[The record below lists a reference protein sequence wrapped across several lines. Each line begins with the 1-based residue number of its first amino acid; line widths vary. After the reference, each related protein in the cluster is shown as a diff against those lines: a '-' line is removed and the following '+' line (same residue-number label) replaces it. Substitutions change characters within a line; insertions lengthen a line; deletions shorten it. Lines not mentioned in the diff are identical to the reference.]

1 LNKIGAI
8 KSRFSRQVEEEMQ
21 DSIPL
26 TEKSTDIHSSSNQY
40 RGESKVYS
48 DKTIARIVG
57 VLFIAATA
65 APILTAP
72 FIGFLGGGVLGE
84 PIPDYLVRVSENE
97 LQVFTGMLIELIWAL
112 AVVGI
117 PVMLFPI
124 LKKHNKALA
133 LGFYSLRF
141 IEAISTIV
149 GSIILLTLLTLSQE
163 FVKAG
168 VPDASYYQ
176 TLGSLL
182 LAAREG
188 AFMIG
193 SGLVWSLSALA
204 LNYVLY
210 RSKLVPRWISGWG
223 LVGGT
228 LSFAAYLLQFFGVS
242 LDILFLPI
250 ALQEMVFAVWLIIR
264 GFNSS
269 ATEAV

>member
-1 LNKIGAI
+1 
-8 KSRFSRQVEEEMQ
+8 
-21 DSIPL
+21 
-26 TEKSTDIHSSSNQY
+26 
-40 RGESKVYS
+40 VYS
-48 DKTIARIVG
+48 EKTIARIVG
-57 VLFIAATA
+57 VLFIVATA

-72 FIGFLGGGVLGE
+72 FTGFLGGGVIGE
-84 PIPDYLVRVSENE
+84 PAPDYLARVSENE
-97 LQVFTGMLIELIWAL
+97 LQVFLGVLIELIWVL

-117 PVMLFPI
+117 PVVIFPI
-124 LKKHNKALA
+124 LKRHNKALA

-149 GSIILLTLLTLSQE
+149 ASIILLTLLTLSQE

-182 LAAREG
+182 LAARAG

-193 SGLVWSLSALA
+193 SGLVWSLSALV

-210 RSKLVPRWISGWG
+210 RAELVPRWISGWG
-223 LVGGT
+223 LLGGA
-228 LSFAAYLLQFFGVS
+228 LSFATYILQFFDIS

-250 ALQEMVFAVWLIIR
+250 ALQEMVFAIWLIVK
-264 GFNSS
+264 GFNLPK
-269 ATEAV
+269 TEAV